1 MEDIWDEYNKNV
13 EKRDEIVEKYF
24 YIIEEQLKK
33 IAEKLEKRR
42 KYANQKNI
50 EMGENG

>member
-1 MEDIWDEYNKNV
+1 
-13 EKRDEIVEKYF
+13 
-24 YIIEEQLKK
+24 LKK

-42 KYANQKNI
+42 KYTNQKNI